1 MIEVLIKYQ
10 MKIYKL
16 IVLKSALKKIVLA
29 VVLSL
34 TAIACSKKIDM
45 VDPTEQK
52 NTTDITTPF
61 GLLKP
66 TLKFIVY

>member
-16 IVLKSALKKIVLA
+16 IVLKSALQKIVLV

-34 TAIACSKKIDM
+34 TTIACSKKIDM
-45 VDPTEQK
+45 VDPTEQ
-52 NTTDITTPF
+52 NSTIDITNPF
-61 GLLKP
+61 GH
-66 TLKFIVY
+66 

>member
-1 MIEVLIKYQ
+1 

-34 TAIACSKKIDM
+34 TTIACSKKIDM
-45 VDPTEQK
+45 VDPTEQN
-52 NTTDITTPF
+52 NTTDFTNPF
-61 GLLKP
+61 G
-66 TLKFIVY
+66 YQSQH

>member
-1 MIEVLIKYQ
+1 

-16 IVLKSALKKIVLA
+16 IVLKSVLKKIVLA

-61 GLLKP
+61 G
-66 TLKFIVY
+66 Y